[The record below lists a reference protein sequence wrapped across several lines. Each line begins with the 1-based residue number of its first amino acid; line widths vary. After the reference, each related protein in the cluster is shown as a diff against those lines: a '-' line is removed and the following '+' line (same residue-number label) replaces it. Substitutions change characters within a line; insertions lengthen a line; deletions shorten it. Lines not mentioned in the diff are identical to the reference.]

1 MLDPGQ
7 VSKGQSMWGLEGWG
21 PPQGVHWLQSLR
33 INLRLW
39 DSTPS
44 GAKATPANDADARL
58 PCPLCPCSSSFV
70 TGFQGEAMSSPH
82 SRLQGGPERRA
93 VSTPSTQVLWPGQ
106 VWNFGGRREAAR
118 VSSSRKASWISG
130 YPDDVRSQPP
140 GPRVYLRPSC
150 VLLSHSPKPPLT
162 TTFIPGV
169 LFCLCSG
176 PLANCLFLLHQQP
189 AFTLPFPLPCQDWLP
204 SETHHSNSPALHTS
218 RQAHR
223 PSHS

>member
-82 SRLQGGPERRA
+82 SRLQGGPECRA

-118 VSSSRKASWISG
+118 VSSSRKASWISE

-140 GPRVYLRPSC
+140 APESISDPAVSC
-150 VLLSHSPKPPLT
+150 SHIPPN
-162 TTFIPGV
+162 
-169 LFCLCSG
+169 
-176 PLANCLFLLHQQP
+176 PL
-189 AFTLPFPLPCQDWLP
+189 
-204 SETHHSNSPALHTS
+204 
-218 RQAHR
+218 
-223 PSHS
+223 